1 MRWLLAVALLTV
13 GCDSGPYRLG
23 RELRASDD
31 EPSALPWFGGPS
43 YYGAWPRGF
52 PSDASY
58 FPIGVWM
65 QNPANAERFAAVG
78 INHFVGLWQGPTEEQ
93 LANARAANMPVVC
106 EQAGVW
112 AANLDNLDIQGWLQA
127 DGPDNAQEMPDGSYG
142 PCIEP
147 AVTKARYGDMAV
159 ADASRPIMLLLG
171 RGVATPD
178 WVGRG
183 ECTGQS
189 DDYFEYAQSADI
201 LVNYTYPIANEQ
213 PIELV
218 ATGVER
224 LNTYAGWKKPVVAD
238 IEASSIEG
246 LPRPSPWQLRAEVW
260 MSLIHGA
267 AGIQYFCHR
276 MTPLNETDCLD
287 DADTVSA
294 LERINR
300 ELTLLAPA
308 LNSQSYA
315 LSPLSSNA
323 DVPIR
328 AVLKYSGGERY
339 VFAAGMANGAATAA
353 FALNGIDASVSI
365 EVIGEDR
372 SIVPSDGRFEDA
384 FEPYAVHLYRI
395 PPPDR

>member
-1 MRWLLAVALLTV
+1 MRWLLAAALATV
-13 GCDSGPYRLG
+13 SCDSGPHTLG
-23 RELRASDD
+23 RERLAAPD
-31 EPSALPWFGGPS
+31 ELEPLPWFGGPI

-52 PSDASY
+52 PADPNY

-78 INHFVGLWQGPTEEQ
+78 INHYVGLWEGPTDEQ

-112 AANLDNLDIQGWLQA
+112 EAELENVDIRGWLQA
-127 DGPDNAQEMPDGSYG
+127 DGPDNAQEMSDGSYG

-147 AVTKARYGDMAV
+147 SVTQARYAEMV
-159 ADASRPIMLLLG
+159 LADGSRPVMLLLG

-183 ECTGQS
+183 DCTGRT
-189 DDYFEYAQSADI
+189 DDYFKYAEAADI
-201 LVNYTYPIANEQ
+201 LVNYTYPIANQE

-218 ATGVER
+218 ATGIEK
-224 LNTYAGWKKPVVAD
+224 LNAYAGWTKPVFAD
-238 IEASSIEG
+238 IEASNIHG
-246 LPRPSPWQLRAEVW
+246 LSRPSPEKLRAEAW

-287 DADTVSA
+287 DAGTAAA

-300 ELTLLAPA
+300 ELLELAPA

-315 LSPLSSNA
+315 LGPTSSNDA
-323 DVPIR
+323 VPVR
-328 AVLKYSGGERY
+328 AVLKQLGGDRY
-339 VFAAGMANGAATAA
+339 VFAAGMADGATSAT
-353 FALNGIDASVSI
+353 FALRGIDPSLRV
-365 EVIGEDR
+365 EVIGENR
-372 SIVPSDGRFEDA
+372 EIVPAEGSFEDA

-395 PPPDR
+395 PSR